1 MDITVKELSRTER
14 ELTVTLPAATV
25 EERVES
31 KLKTLG
37 RKAHL
42 KGFRKGK
49 VPVGMLRK
57 IYGDQARGEAINEL
71 LNESYPMALMEQKLT
86 PIDQAVIDKVDHEP
100 GGELCFVARVEVEP
114 EVELTKYKGVPVVRR
129 VRDVQDRDMERA
141 LESLQRQY
149 ATWIPLEAEAGA
161 LSGDQL
167 VCNIQ
172 ETDES
177 GKALEGRL
185 YRNIEVELGKGQYG
199 PAFDEQMVGIKPGEN
214 RAISVTNDA
223 DDPDPELAGK
233 TEHYQVTVHEVKRA
247 ELAELNDDFAKEVPP
262 GFDTLDE
269 LKVRVREDLVKQLDR
284 AIEQNLHQSLIEA
297 LLEANPVDVPEKM
310 IDNQLDDLIHRA
322 KEGTDNP
329 IDEDIV
335 RRSYRDQVT
344 RNIQW
349 SLVAR
354 AILKQEE
361 IRVEESDMDAEIQR
375 YAGMMGVDAQTARLQ
390 LRRGGGLDRLAGE
403 LLDKKLMG
411 FLSEQAE
418 ISEEPWEVENGAA
431 ETSN

>member
-1 MDITVKELSRTER
+1 MDITVKELGRTER
-14 ELTVTLPAATV
+14 ELTITLPAATV

-57 IYGDQARGEAINEL
+57 MFGDQARGEAINEL
-71 LNESYPMALMEQKLT
+71 LNETYPMALVEQKLT
-86 PIDQAVIDKVDHEP
+86 PIDQATIEKVDHEP
-100 GGELCFVARVEVEP
+100 GGELSFVARVEVEP
-114 EVELTKYKGVPVVRR
+114 EIELAQYKGISVTRR
-129 VRDVQDRDMERA
+129 TREVQDSD
-141 LESLQRQY
+141 LESALTNLQRQY
-149 ATWIPLEAEAGA
+149 ATWVPLAEDAGA
-161 LSGDQL
+161 LNGDQL

-172 ETDES
+172 ENDES
-177 GKALEGRL
+177 GKPLEDRL

-199 PAFDEQMVGIKPGEN
+199 PAFDEQMVGCKPGEE
-214 RAISVTNDA
+214 RSITVTNDA

-233 TEHYQVTVHEVKRA
+233 TEHYTVSVHEVKRA

-262 GFDTLDE
+262 GFETLEE
-269 LKVRVREDLVKQLDR
+269 LKVRVREDLGAQLSR
-284 AIEQNLHQSLIEA
+284 AIEQGLHQNIIET
-297 LLEANPVDVPEKM
+297 LLEANPVEIPEKM
-310 IDNQLDDLIHRA
+310 IESQLDDLIHRA

-344 RNIQW
+344 RNIHW

-361 IRVEESDMDAEIQR
+361 IRVEESDMEEEIQR
-375 YAGMMGVDAQTARLQ
+375 YSGMMGVDPQTARLQ
-390 LRRGGGLDRLAGE
+390 LRRGGGLDRLASE
-403 LLDKKLMG
+403 MLDRKLMS
-411 FLSEQAE
+411 FLSEHAE
-418 ISEEPWEVENGAA
+418 ISEEPWEDAA